1 MEHGSNTD
9 FQSQDIILPAAAIE
23 SFNPEPGTAANS
35 GGPTALVDPTGR
47 LAVGSGL
54 TICDSLCRGRYIRV
68 SSVFNPWLLF

>member
-1 MEHGSNTD
+1 MENAESFNRD
-9 FQSQDIILPAAAIE
+9 LEEIE

-54 TICDSLCRGRYIRV
+54 NNL
-68 SSVFNPWLLF
+68 